1 VVESLQDKYPRDSV
15 YLITTIKGYLNVSF
29 NKVTGNILII
39 SWDTESTG
47 QLRTHL
53 QNTDLNLVDCHHL
66 ENLAQRISQQKIN
79 IVIIIAGP
87 DTNSATEIALNI
99 RRESRVGLMF
109 ISSKYSIQ
117 QKIALLESGIDEY
130 FEISVHPREFLAKLK
145 NFLRHAQPSSRVRQ
159 YQRHVRLADWH
170 FDFNERRITD
180 PLDQKQN
187 LSRSE
192 SKLLQTMV
200 DHRGEVL
207 SRDHLMQSVWR
218 RPWHPNDRSIDALVA
233 QLRKKLA
240 AFGEASPY
248 IKTLH
253 GTGYLFI
260 APTK

>member
-1 VVESLQDKYPRDSV
+1 M
-15 YLITTIKGYLNVSF
+15 SF
-29 NKVTGNILII
+29 NQVTGNILII
-39 SWDTESTG
+39 SCDTESTS

-53 QNTDLNLVDCHHL
+53 QNTDLNLIDCPHL
-66 ENLAQRISQQKIN
+66 ENLPQRISQQKIN
-79 IVIIIAGP
+79 IVIIIAGL
-87 DTNSATEIALNI
+87 DTHSSTEVALNI
-99 RRESRVGLMF
+99 RSQSRVGLVF
-109 ISSKYSIQ
+109 ITSKYSIQ
-117 QKIALLESGIDEY
+117 EKITLLESGIDEY

-145 NFLRHAQPSSRVRQ
+145 NFLLHARPSSRVRQ

-170 FDFNERRITD
+170 FDFNERRMTD
-180 PLDQKQN
+180 PIGQEQK

-200 DHRGEVL
+200 DHRDEVL

-240 AFGEASPY
+240 AFGEASPI

-253 GTGYLFI
+253 GTGYLFVP
-260 APTK
+260 PTK